1 MSDGCRVPDPKL
13 PGEGGEPGEPHAV
26 ALELRGARRQPASR
40 ARRRPATS
48 DALPKC
54 RRTDPGLTL
63 GPRSADE
70 RMRVKAPTAMD
81 TGPPTTIA
89 IARFE
94 DLFALG
100 LRALFADDPSVCV
113 VAHDIAHER
122 IGVLLRAHRPHVLIL
137 DVGALRDLGELREL
151 GIAHPHTRLVALGQ
165 GLSNVESSQLIA
177 FGASACLAKD
187 TQARDLR
194 NAVHIASR
202 GLQLMPRG
210 VEDSNAA
217 CVRDSGLTQRE
228 GDVLLLLRQGRS
240 NAQIA
245 LALQIG
251 VETVRT
257 HARRIYRKL
266 GVTSRRALVARAQ
279 TTAQPPAPAVAR
291 PARHRAPSRPV
302 ARRPRHV

>member
-1 MSDGCRVPDPKL
+1 
-13 PGEGGEPGEPHAV
+13 
-26 ALELRGARRQPASR
+26 
-40 ARRRPATS
+40 
-48 DALPKC
+48 
-54 RRTDPGLTL
+54 
-63 GPRSADE
+63 
-70 RMRVKAPTAMD
+70 MD
-81 TGPPTTIA
+81 KGPPITVA

-94 DLFALG
+94 DLLALG

-137 DVGALRDLGELREL
+137 DVGALRELGELREL
-151 GIAHPHTRLVALGQ
+151 GLEHPHTRLVALGQ

-194 NAVHIASR
+194 NAVHIVSR
-202 GLQLMPRG
+202 GLQLMPQG
-210 VEDSNAA
+210 VEDSSAA
-217 CVRDSGLTQRE
+217 DVRDSGLTQRE

-251 VETVRT
+251 TETVRT

-266 GVTSRRALVARAQ
+266 GVSSRRALIPRAQ
-279 TTAQPPAPAVAR
+279 STAQPPAPAVAR
-291 PARHRAPSRPV
+291 PARRRAPSRPV
-302 ARRPRHV
+302 TRRPRHL

>member
-1 MSDGCRVPDPKL
+1 MN
-13 PGEGGEPGEPHAV
+13 
-26 ALELRGARRQPASR
+26 
-40 ARRRPATS
+40 
-48 DALPKC
+48 
-54 RRTDPGLTL
+54 
-63 GPRSADE
+63 
-70 RMRVKAPTAMD
+70 
-81 TGPPTTIA
+81 TGHPITVA

-100 LRALFADDPSVCV
+100 LRALFADDPSIRV
-113 VAHDIAHER
+113 VADDIAHER

-151 GIAHPHTRLVALGQ
+151 GIEHPHTRLVALGQ
-165 GLSNVESSQLIA
+165 DLSSIESSQLIA
-177 FGASACLAKD
+177 FGASACLAKH

-210 VEDSNAA
+210 VEDPSAA
-217 CVRDSGLTQRE
+217 HVRDSGLTPRE

-266 GVTSRRALVARAQ
+266 GVSSRRALVARAQ
-279 TTAQPPAPAVAR
+279 ITAQPPAPAVAR
-291 PARHRAPSRPV
+291 PARRRARSRPV
-302 ARRPRHV
+302 TRRPRHV

>member
-1 MSDGCRVPDPKL
+1 
-13 PGEGGEPGEPHAV
+13 
-26 ALELRGARRQPASR
+26 
-40 ARRRPATS
+40 
-48 DALPKC
+48 
-54 RRTDPGLTL
+54 
-63 GPRSADE
+63 
-70 RMRVKAPTAMD
+70 MD
-81 TGPPTTIA
+81 TGPPITVA

-122 IGVLLRAHRPHVLIL
+122 IGVLLRAHHPQVLIL

-151 GIAHPHTRLVALGQ
+151 SIEHPHTRLVALGQ

-210 VEDSNAA
+210 VEDSSAA
-217 CVRDSGLTQRE
+217 YVRDCGLTQRE

-266 GVTSRRALVARAQ
+266 GVSSRRALVARAQ
-279 TTAQPPAPAVAR
+279 TTAQPPAPAVAH
-291 PARHRAPSRPV
+291 PARRRAPSRPV
-302 ARRPRHV
+302 TRRPRHV